1 MARSAVSIRIGSLA
15 SKIGWR
21 DQVRTKGGAQN
32 GEFALLAAVTFA
44 NYFDRPCL
52 AADAGLQLWAGK
64 KQEEKIGCIAR
75 SKICSREGEKGL

>member
-1 MARSAVSIRIGSLA
+1 M
-15 SKIGWR
+15 
-21 DQVRTKGGAQN
+21 RTKGGAQN